1 MYTGAIIIKCLFW
14 NLNKK
19 NLVQELIE
27 MVIESN
33 IDILMTVEAENLDIQ
48 YFLSGLRKNGRSY
61 EKKEILPK
69 GRSIILLADTD
80 ITVSIYREEKYF
92 VAYKVRDQGKNRLL
106 IVVHLTSAMR
116 RSEYARN
123 QRANDISKTIEKL
136 EESCNA
142 EAQKEGKEKYS
153 TIIVGDFN
161 LHPFSAGIIGMHGFN
176 AIMDSDRA
184 LKESRKLN
192 NSTIKFYYN
201 PMWNL
206 MGKQGHALGTY
217 YFESDQDDNS
227 FYWYT
232 FDQIL
237 IRPELIVDFIWD
249 EFEIVDHIGNDSLIK
264 NNKIY
269 NKKYSD
275 HLPVKFSIT

>member
-92 VAYKVRDQGKNRLL
+92 VAYKVRNQGKNRLL

-123 QRANDISKTIEKL
+123 QRANDISKTIE
-136 EESCNA
+136 
-142 EAQKEGKEKYS
+142 
-153 TIIVGDFN
+153 IIVGDFN